1 MEVNIKKNIYIGLTL
16 WERRFAEVK
25 KMKAIL
31 SPQPLPP
38 RNQQKLDFECRPEER
53 CLPGHFRWKQESICN
68 DWGWGVLSSKR
79 RIC

>member
-1 MEVNIKKNIYIGLTL
+1 MEVNIKKKIGLTL
-16 WERRFAEVK
+16 WERDFAEVK

-38 RNQQKLDFECRPEER
+38 RNQQKPDLECRPEER